1 MRKIIFLSFVSFL
14 LLLPFAAPVQATDGL
29 VVKPSIHSV
38 GKTLDRLTAILKK
51 KGIAVFARIN
61 LRAGAIKVGKKLRPT
76 QVLIFGNPKLGTPL
90 MQSARSIGID
100 LPMKV
105 LAWQDKKGDVWVAY
119 NDPAYLAKRH
129 GIKNRDKLFKKM
141 SGVLNKLT
149 SKAASR

>member
-1 MRKIIFLSFVSFL
+1 
-14 LLLPFAAPVQATDGL
+14 
-29 VVKPSIHSV
+29 
-38 GKTLDRLTAILKK
+38 
-51 KGIAVFARIN
+51 
-61 LRAGAIKVGKKLRPT
+61 
-76 QVLIFGNPKLGTPL
+76 
-90 MQSARSIGID
+90 
-100 LPMKV
+100 MKV